1 MIRDWTRVKEL
12 LAEAASLDSRS
23 KRKAYLDFVC
33 AGDEELRAE
42 LEKLLRAHDQAG
54 DFLESPLNSTPATI
68 EMDPLRTEQIGDRIG
83 PYRLIQQIGE
93 GGCGVVYLAEQEH
106 PFRRKVAL
114 KVIKLGMDTK
124 SVIARFEAE
133 RQALALMD
141 HPSIAT
147 VLDAG
152 ATSTGRPYFVME
164 LVQGIKITQ
173 FCDQNQLSIEQRLH
187 LFVQVCHALQHAHQK
202 GIIHRDIKPSN
213 ILVTIHEGVPLPKV
227 IDFGIAKATAQRL
240 IEKTLVTA
248 PDQLMGTPAYM
259 SPEQTHMGALDV
271 DTRSDVYGLGVLLYE
286 LLTGCTPFDQK
297 ELAAAGPDDMRRIIR
312 EQEPMRPSTRITTL
326 KAPGQQG
333 GGTDPRRVS
342 ELILSD
348 LDWIVMRCLEKDR
361 TRRYETASSLAD
373 DVQRHLNNEPVVA
386 CPPSRSYRFRK
397 LVRRNRRTFVSGGL
411 IALALVAGL
420 GFSLWALAN
429 ERMARRQA
437 LVAEGKAQAETAKSR
452 QVAGL
457 LKEMLQGV
465 GPSAALGRDTTLLRE
480 ILDGTAE
487 RVGKSLKDQPEV
499 EAELRM
505 TLGQVY
511 YALGD
516 FDKAEEMSRD
526 ALRIRRGLWG
536 NMNTN
541 VADSLH
547 QLGWHVLC
555 RKSDLAEGS
564 ALLQEA
570 LLIRTNLL
578 GPEHMQIAS
587 LFLALGEARMFEN
600 KPREAEALFRSS
612 LRMQKRLAGS
622 RHADVAE
629 TLSSLSTALS
639 SLGKLA
645 EAEQAVREALV
656 ILSRLPKDERTE
668 MLLSTVQI
676 RLSGVLAM
684 EGKREEAVRMA
695 REAVALA
702 RRTYGNE
709 HPNVAIIAH
718 NLGIALIDANQL
730 DEAETVV
737 REALALTQRTLGE
750 DQPRSAW
757 CLESLGEVMRKTG
770 RLAEAETAF
779 RQSLAI
785 WEQRRHSNAHGLRA
799 KLVAVLREEHKFAEI
814 EVIRRGELEAARKS
828 RDPQR
833 LWPALRF
840 MGEYLVEQGRFDE
853 AQPFFRE
860 AVEQVRALPPSDAAL
875 RFLLQ
880 LIQLYCREGRVAEAE
895 PLLDGAIRIAEG
907 LPRSPAL
914 ADALWFRANQL
925 VVLQV
930 WLGKAAESTAT
941 RRQAVEWAMNQPG
954 PAIAERA
961 AKTVCFHPL
970 TDSNLLHTALV
981 LARRATETGWTN
993 VYYPWYQ
1000 LSLGMAEYRNG
1011 HYAEAERALIAA
1023 TEGGTNTYR
1032 SQILTGTANY
1042 YRVMSLAHQRHRQ
1055 GAQQLFLENEAR
1067 MKPFPTLRW
1076 PLAGGV
1082 DHDDLVLWLAYKEA
1096 KSLLAATSPDQP

>member
-12 LAEAASLDSRS
+12 LAEAASLDSGPE
-23 KRKAYLDFVC
+23 RKAYLDLAC
-33 AGDEELRAE
+33 AGEPELRAE
-42 LEKLLRAHDQAG
+42 LEKLLRAHTHAG
-54 DFLESPLNSTPATI
+54 DFLEPPFLNFPPAFL
-68 EMDPLRTEQIGDRIG
+68 EMDPPRTEQIGDFIG
-83 PYRLIQQIGE
+83 PYKLIRQIGE
-93 GGCGVVYLAEQEH
+93 GGCGVVYMAEQDH
-106 PFRRKVAL
+106 PFRRRVAL

-141 HPSIAT
+141 HPGIAT

-152 ATSTGRPYFVME
+152 ATGAGRPYFVME

-173 FCDQNQLSIEQRLH
+173 FCDQHQMSIEQRLH

-240 IEKTLVTA
+240 TEKTLITA
-248 PDQLMGTPAYM
+248 SDQLMGTPAYM
-259 SPEQTHMGALDV
+259 SPEQTHMGAIDV

-286 LLTGCTPFDQK
+286 LLTGCTPFGQK

-312 EQEPMRPSTRITTL
+312 EQEPVRPSTRVTTV
-326 KAPGQQG
+326 KAPARERG
-333 GGTDPRRVS
+333 GSEPRRGIEMIS
-342 ELILSD
+342 SD

-361 TRRYETASSLAD
+361 TRRYGTALSLAD

-386 CPPSRSYRFRK
+386 CPPSRIYRLRK
-397 LVRRNRRTFVSGGL
+397 LVRRNQAAFLSGAF

-420 GFSLWALAN
+420 GFSLWALGN
-429 ERMARRQA
+429 ERAARRQA
-437 LVAEGKAQAETAKSR
+437 LASELKAQAETAKSR
-452 QVAGL
+452 EVAGL

-465 GPSAALGRDTTLLRE
+465 GPSAALGRDTTMLRE
-480 ILDGTAE
+480 ILDHTAE
-487 RVGKSLKDQPEV
+487 RIGRGLKDQPEV

-526 ALRIRRGLWG
+526 ALRIRRSLWG

-541 VADSLH
+541 VADSLQ

-629 TLSSLSTALS
+629 TLSCLSAALS
-639 SLGKLA
+639 SLGKLDA
-645 EAEQAVREALV
+645 AEQAVREALA
-656 ILSRLPKDERTE
+656 ILSRLPKDERTK

-684 EGKREEAVRMA
+684 EGKREEAVQMA

-718 NLGIALIDANQL
+718 NLGVALIDANQL
-730 DEAETVV
+730 EEAETVV
-737 REALALTQRTLGE
+737 REALDLTRRTLGE

-785 WEQRRHSNAHGLRA
+785 WEQRHHSNADALRI
-799 KLVAVLREEHKFAEI
+799 KLVTLLREERKFAEI
-814 EVIRRGELEAARKS
+814 EVIRRTELEAARKS

-833 LWPALRF
+833 LWTALRF

-853 AQPFFRE
+853 AGPFFRE
-860 AVEQVRALPPSDAAL
+860 AVEQVGALPPSDASL

-880 LIQLYCREGRVAEAE
+880 LIQLYCREGRVAEAA
-895 PLLDGAIRIAEG
+895 PLLEDALKIADG
-907 LPRSPAL
+907 LPRSAAL
-914 ADALWFRANQL
+914 AELVWFRANQ
-925 VVLQV
+925 VAVFQV
-930 WLGKAAESTAT
+930 WLGKTAESAAT
-941 RRQAVEWAMNQPG
+941 RRRAVQWAMNQPG
-954 PAIAERA
+954 AAIAERGS
-961 AKTVCFHPL
+961 KIVTFHPL
-970 TDSNLLHTALV
+970 ADTNLLHIALV
-981 LARRATETGWTN
+981 LARRATEIGWTN
-993 VYYPWYQ
+993 GYYPWYQ

-1011 HYAEAERALIAA
+1011 HYTQAERTLAE
-1023 TEGGTNTYR
+1023 TVRGGTNTYR
-1032 SQILTGTANY
+1032 PQILNGTADY
-1042 YRVMSLAHQRHRQ
+1042 YRVMCLAQQ
-1055 GAQQLFLENEAR
+1055 GKLKGAQQLFLESEAR
-1067 MKPFPTLRW
+1067 MKPFPAVNW

-1082 DHDDLVLWLAYKEA
+1082 DHDDLVLWLAYIEA
-1096 KSLLAATSPDQP
+1096 KNLLAAPAP